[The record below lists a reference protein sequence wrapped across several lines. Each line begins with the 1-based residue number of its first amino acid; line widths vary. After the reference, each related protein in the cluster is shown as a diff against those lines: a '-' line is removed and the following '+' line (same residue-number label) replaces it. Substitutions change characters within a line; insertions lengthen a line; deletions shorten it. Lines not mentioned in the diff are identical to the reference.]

1 MQTVDENG
9 ADITGGDGADDSAHG
24 TGSETGTE
32 RDFSG
37 SAGPARRINTAKA
50 DLRPLSVYDR
60 PHQHAATSPSGA
72 QPRDEYRRIARD
84 RAPAPGSR
92 HDLATAGR
100 SEERRV
106 GKECVSTCRTRGS
119 PCH

>member
-1 MQTVDENG
+1 MVFFVFCNNPATTNIYTYLHTLSLHD
-9 ADITGGDGADDSAHG
+9 ALPIYG

-50 DLRPLSVYDR
+50 DLRPLSGYDR

-92 HDLATAGR
+92 HEDR
-100 SEERRV
+100 
-106 GKECVSTCRTRGS
+106 KSTRLNS
-119 PCH
+119 SH